1 MTASSSSTAC
11 NTTQQVGNACRP
23 CSVFSPQV
31 AGLTCP
37 GLKDCPGL
45 NCTIGTYLPAGGTKC
60 IACKPGYFCPVDSFC
75 PLNSLYD
82 CPVKECPPT
91 HPNSDEGATSINDC
105 YKEETIPWTGSQ
117 KSCSLPTYCA
127 TVTCASCSISS
138 CTKRTYYDGR
148 VVGCTSNNE
157 PCQQTVASVTAKTG
171 AYVASSGKSCT
182 RCSAGTYQGV
192 DKFTGHS
199 CSDCIGRTKFSAA
212 GAAACSTVSS
222 GYYTTGC
229 NTSGN
234 RCTGQSACGGNTY
247 YCTGGI
253 RYSVTTGYYTTGG
266 TTTTHTGQSPCTG
279 ATYCTGGV
287 KYNCPTYYDD
297 DLSDKKTSASQ
308 CVQTCIGG
316 THVITAKKKCEE
328 ITSGNIYIETHDVSY
343 GDLSPDTKD
352 CPDGYIIKGTEYTD
366 HDSIADC
373 GIGCPAGTQVVNP
386 GEECTTPAGSWYTSA
401 HTVTAD
407 GTSGDNVK
415 SCPAPEPVQYTGDA
429 WVDTTNVYETPN
441 TTEPT
446 NHDEL
451 YDCRIDCRGSYV
463 MNPHETCIMPKN
475 QGHWYKD
482 IHYVNWGDTSEP
494 EPCWPDFYNG
504 FCYAGNANE
513 EPGCR
518 DSVDKCFLRCGP
530 GQYYS
535 YPNNP
540 GCHDVG
546 EGYWGPGGAGKTQN
560 DFMRPEDVPAALPR
574 NPCPEGLTTPGFGIG
589 ADELADCGRI
599 LWTNYVNGN
608 GIQTKYYLRTE
619 QRSYPTLKF
628 EIDNRYYYLDLVW
641 DEKYMFHDN
650 EGLWRLGNIPY
661 VNTTDYPVGSIMALD
676 DYQESL
682 RSDMGLAIRLQIPQY
697 Q

>member
-1 MTASSSSTAC
+1 MTASSSSWTPVRTPA
-11 NTTQQVGNACRP
+11 VGNACRP
-23 CSVFSPQV
+23 CSTMNSYVTGASSITCRGGTSVPTIKCPPGTYYLGTTGTNNQRCAPCPAGKYCRGIQV
-31 AGLTCP
+31 NWQP
-37 GLKDCPGL
+37 GLVEGYQNCPD
-45 NCTIGTYLPAGGTKC
+45 
-60 IACKPGYFCPVDSFC
+60 GY
-75 PLNSLYD
+75 
-82 CPVKECPPT
+82 
-91 HPNSDEGATSINDC
+91 PNSETGASSINEC
-105 YKEETIPWTGSQ
+105 
-117 KSCSLPTYCA
+117 
-127 TVTCASCSISS
+127 
-138 CTKRTYYDGR
+138 
-148 VVGCTSNNE
+148 
-157 PCQQTVASVTAKTG
+157 
-171 AYVASSGKSCT
+171 
-182 RCSAGTYQGV
+182 
-192 DKFTGHS
+192 
-199 CSDCIGRTKFSAA
+199 
-212 GAAACSTVSS
+212 
-222 GYYTTGC
+222 YTT
-229 NTSGN
+229 
-234 RCTGQSACGGNTY
+234 
-247 YCTGGI
+247 
-253 RYSVTTGYYTTGG
+253 
-266 TTTTHTGQSPCTG
+266 
-279 ATYCTGGV
+279 
-287 KYNCPTYYDD
+287 
-297 DLSDKKTSASQ
+297 
-308 CVQTCIGG
+308 CVGG
-316 THVITAKKKCEE
+316 THVVEANGSCEE
-328 ITSGNIYIETHDVSY
+328 ITSGNVYIETHKVYY

-352 CPDGYIIKGTEYTD
+352 CPEGYVIEGTTYTD
-366 HDSIADC
+366 HDSITDC

-386 GEECTTPAGSWYTSA
+386 GEECTTPAGSWYTGSHVVPA
-401 HTVTAD
+401 G

-429 WVDTTNVYETPN
+429 WVDTTNVYETPD

-482 IHYVNWGDTSEP
+482 IHYVNWGDTSDP
-494 EPCWPDFYNG
+494 EPCWPDFYNS

-560 DFMRPEDVPAALPR
+560 DFMWPEDVPAALPR

-608 GIQTKYYLRTE
+608 GIQTKYYLRTK

-628 EIDNRYYYLDLVW
+628 EIDNRYYYLDLVY
-641 DEKYMFHDN
+641 DEKYMTHDN
-650 EGLWRLGNIPY
+650 EGLWRLYNIPY
-661 VNTTDYPVGSIMALD
+661 VTSPEYPIGSIMALD